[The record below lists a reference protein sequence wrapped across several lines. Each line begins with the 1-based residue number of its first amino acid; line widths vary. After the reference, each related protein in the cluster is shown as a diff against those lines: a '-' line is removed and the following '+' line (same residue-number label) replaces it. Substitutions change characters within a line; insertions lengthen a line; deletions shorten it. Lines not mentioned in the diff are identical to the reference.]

1 MDKLIR
7 VIDED
12 TSELDEYLNK
22 GYKIKNLFPCG
33 SSLSTIDRVC
43 YVVITKED

>member
-22 GYKIKNLFPCG
+22 GYKIKNLVTCV
-33 SSLSTIDRVC
+33 SSLSTIDMVC